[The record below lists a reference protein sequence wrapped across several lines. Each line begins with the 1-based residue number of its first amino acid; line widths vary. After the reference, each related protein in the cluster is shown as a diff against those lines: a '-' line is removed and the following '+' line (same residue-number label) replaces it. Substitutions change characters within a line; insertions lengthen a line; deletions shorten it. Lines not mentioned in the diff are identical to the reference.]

1 MMLRQVFPSRTLAF
15 YTAKMFLVRTF
26 AFLAGLALI
35 LMTLDLLGESGRIL
49 AVPGNGEAELWK
61 YVSIRMPQIISL
73 FLPFSVLLAT
83 LLTFMTLN
91 QNSEITIFKAAGI
104 SAHQILAPLMLSGLL
119 IAVLNF
125 AFNERFLTRAN
136 AEYDRWKAAEYRP
149 LPPENKTGRE
159 VWVRAGDDLWH
170 ASGVEGEGAHTLL
183 RDVTELRRRNLAGL
197 SGRALEVG
205 AGTGTN
211 FALYP
216 PEVTAVVA
224 LEPEDALRAEASA
237 VADAR
242 VEVRPERLDEYVAD
256 EPFDAVV
263 FSLVLCSLPD
273 PEGAV
278 RQVRG
283 VLRPDG
289 ELRFLEHVAAHRL
302 VHRHGQGLGR
312 HGQRVGEQAQRPEG
326 QAGGDHGPGREGGK
340 ACIHGGSL

>member
-1 MMLRQVFPSRTLAF
+1 MRYSWSMGDSFFV
-15 YTAKMFLVRTF
+15 KMWPRLVRN
-26 AFLAGLALI
+26 
-35 LMTLDLLGESGRIL
+35 E
-49 AVPGNGEAELWK
+49 P
-61 YVSIRMPQIISL
+61 
-73 FLPFSVLLAT
+73 
-83 LLTFMTLN
+83 
-91 QNSEITIFKAAGI
+91 
-104 SAHQILAPLMLSGLL
+104 PL
-119 IAVLNF
+119 
-125 AFNERFLTRAN
+125 
-136 AEYDRWKAAEYRP
+136 
-149 LPPENKTGRE
+149 
-159 VWVRAGDDLWH
+159 
-170 ASGVEGEGAHTLL
+170 
-183 RDVTELRRRNLAGL
+183 VTELRRRNLAGL
-197 SGRALEVG
+197 SGRVLEVG

-289 ELRFLEHVAAHRL
+289 ELRFLEHVAARGGMLEGLQKAADATVWPRLFGNCHAHRDAVGLISGAGFAVTTVEDRMLAPAWVPIPTSPL
-302 VHRHGQGLGR
+302 VLGR
-312 HGQRVGEQAQRPEG
+312 AHA
-326 QAGGDHGPGREGGK
+326 
-340 ACIHGGSL
+340 